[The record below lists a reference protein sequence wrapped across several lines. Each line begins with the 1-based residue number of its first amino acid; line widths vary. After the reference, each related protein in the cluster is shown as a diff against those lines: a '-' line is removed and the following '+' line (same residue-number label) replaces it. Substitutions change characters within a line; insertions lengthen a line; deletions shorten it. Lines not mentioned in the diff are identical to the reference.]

1 MVRNLLAMWETW
13 IQSLGWEDS
22 LKEGMATHSSILAW
36 RIPMDRGAWRAAY
49 MCMYVYLAILHGF
62 QDLSSLQP
70 GIKLVSLQWKHGI
83 LTTGLLGD
91 FPFIHTFMPKKC
103 IYNTN
108 IYTLTNKY
116 G

>member
-1 MVRNLLAMWETW
+1 
-13 IQSLGWEDS
+13 
-22 LKEGMATHSSILAW
+22 
-36 RIPMDRGAWRAAY
+36 
-49 MCMYVYLAILHGF
+49 MYVYLAILHGF

-83 LTTGLLGD
+83 LTTGLLGS
-91 FPFIHTFMPKKC
+91 FPFIHIFMLPKC

-108 IYTLTNKY
+108 IYTVTNKY